1 LFARRVAQAASV
13 LAVLGVLAGCS
24 GSEETKEN
32 DVPKALC
39 GVPVDQDLVS
49 AFLPSGKE
57 IAVQEKN
64 PVPSRKRCQVN
75 IDGKAA
81 LTASQEWW
89 EARDGIAIVA
99 DAHPQLESAKSTPDG
114 RFLYSGTG
122 AVGKVTSC
130 TNPDH
135 PGHVL
140 YTAVQVYDEDQQD
153 AAAMKRLI
161 ADYTRSTE
169 KSGACT

>member
-1 LFARRVAQAASV
+1 VASI
-13 LAVLGVLAGCS
+13 LAVFGALAGCS
-24 GSEETKEN
+24 GSEGTKEY

-49 AFLPSGKE
+49 AFLPSGKK

-64 PVPSRKRCQVN
+64 PVPSRRRCQVN

-89 EARDGIAIVA
+89 ETRDEITTVA
-99 DAHPQLESAKSTPDG
+99 DAHPELESAKSSPDG

-122 AVGKVTSC
+122 AVAKVTPC
-130 TNPDH
+130 TSPGH

-140 YTAVQVYDEDQQD
+140 YTAVQVHDVDRQD
-153 AAAMKRLI
+153 AAAMRKLI
-161 ADYTRSTE
+161 ANYTEGVRGSR
-169 KSGACT
+169 ACA